1 MDHPA
6 RDDYWRHG
14 SVCEDYAAIDARDL
28 YGRRLGRR
36 LYQCVLAAAR
46 QIRGA
51 GEGADRPLGP
61 WLSPY
66 ARPGPQIGFLQ
77 ESLRWWDRWLK
88 GIDNGVTEEP
98 ALHAWIQ
105 ESAPPA
111 SDYDQRD
118 GRWVAAASWPP
129 PVPPHVMHFADGR
142 LSDAPQPMAPILT
155 HRSPQLTGTTRP
167 ATASAW

>member
-1 MDHPA
+1 M
-6 RDDYWRHG
+6 RR
-14 SVCEDYAAIDARDL
+14 SIRSAAGPI
-28 YGRRLGRR
+28 
-36 LYQCVLAAAR
+36 LYQCVLRLLAKSDAPVKAL
-46 QIRGA
+46 I
-51 GEGADRPLGP
+51 GP
-61 WLSPY
+61 WAHDYPHN

-105 ESAPPA
+105 DSAPPA

-118 GRWVAAASWPP
+118 GRWIAAATWPP

-142 LSDAPQPMAPILT
+142 LSDAAVPAAPILT
-155 HRSPQLTGTTRP
+155 HRSPRYRHHDRRMVPLWQSRR
-167 ATASAW
+167 AAHRSARG